1 MNYTT
6 KKSSTFS
13 KWALSTKKQ
22 TFQQVLKFVKIISV
36 CLTKLKTIIMS
47 ENANLDGAG
56 APQGNGM
63 ATASLILG
71 ICSIVLFWLSFIGI
85 VCGVLAIIFAVVA
98 KNKIKANP
106 NTAGAGSAKAGLI
119 TGIIGIAIWLVM
131 VIVVAVFLTS
141 AVGVFEEAIQN
152 SNDLQDALNE
162 LENYN

>member
-1 MNYTT
+1 
-6 KKSSTFS
+6 
-13 KWALSTKKQ
+13 
-22 TFQQVLKFVKIISV
+22 
-36 CLTKLKTIIMS
+36 MS

-106 NTAGAGSAKAGLI
+106 NTTGAGSAKAGLI

>member
-1 MNYTT
+1 
-6 KKSSTFS
+6 
-13 KWALSTKKQ
+13 
-22 TFQQVLKFVKIISV
+22 
-36 CLTKLKTIIMS
+36 MS

-106 NTAGAGSAKAGLI
+106 NTAGVGSAKAGLI

>member
-1 MNYTT
+1 
-6 KKSSTFS
+6 
-13 KWALSTKKQ
+13 
-22 TFQQVLKFVKIISV
+22 
-36 CLTKLKTIIMS
+36 MS

-106 NTAGAGSAKAGLI
+106 NTAGAGSAKAGLV